1 MNDKI
6 FLLSVDEH
14 EKYYDKIPK
23 YDAENKNY
31 SYWWWLR
38 TPYKHGASSASG
50 AFVVYGN
57 DGYVIYDSVNYY
69 YAVRPALDI
78 SDFNDLEIINGR
90 FTHLG
95 AEWQVIDDNLAIA
108 VEPIFDSEFG
118 KDNNYETSAV
128 RKKLL
133 EWYDR
138 EAKKEKYEPYIEL
151 GDGKYDLDRIR
162 ELDNQELAETLTN
175 IYKAGIDEGIIIGER
190 SDKID

>member
-6 FLLSVDEH
+6 FLLSVDEY

-23 YDAENKNY
+23 YDAEGTDY

-38 TPYKHGASSASG
+38 TPNKYYASSSSYASRVSG
-50 AFVVYGN
+50 DNG
-57 DGYVIYDSVNYY
+57 DVNLTRSANYR
-69 YAVRPALDI
+69 AVRPALDI
-78 SDFNDLEIINGR
+78 SDFDDLEITHGR
-90 FTHLG
+90 FTRLG
-95 AEWQVIDDNLAIA
+95 AEWQLIDDNLAIA

-162 ELDNQELAETLTN
+162 ELDNQELAETLTS

>member
-6 FLLSVDEH
+6 FLLSVDEY

-23 YDAENKNY
+23 YDAEGTDY
-31 SYWWWLR
+31 SYWWLLR
-38 TPYKHGASSASG
+38 TPNKYYASSSSYASRVSG
-50 AFVVYGN
+50 DNG
-57 DGYVIYDSVNYY
+57 DVNLTRSANYR
-69 YAVRPALDI
+69 AVRPALDI
-78 SDFNDLEIINGR
+78 SDFDDLEITHGR
-90 FTHLG
+90 FTRLG
-95 AEWQVIDDNLAIA
+95 AEWQLIDDNLAIA

-162 ELDNQELAETLTN
+162 ELDNQELAETLTS

>member
-6 FLLSVDEH
+6 FLLSVDEY

-23 YDAENKNY
+23 YDAEGKDY

-38 TPYKHGASSASG
+38 TPHKHLASSSSY
-50 AFVVYGN
+50 AFNVNGYY
-57 DGYVIYDSVNYY
+57 GYVGYY
-69 YAVRPALDI
+69 SAYYNYAVRPALDI

-90 FTHLG
+90 FTRLG
-95 AEWQVIDDNLAIA
+95 VEWQVIDDNLAIA

-133 EWYDR
+133 KWYDR

-162 ELDNQELAETLTN
+162 ELDNQELAETLTS

>member
-6 FLLSVDEH
+6 FLLSVDEY

-23 YDAENKNY
+23 YSAEGKDY
-31 SYWWWLR
+31 SCWWWLR
-38 TPYKHGASSASG
+38 TPYKYSASSSSYAFYVSG
-50 AFVVYGN
+50 DIG
-57 DGYVIYDSVNYY
+57 DVNYSSAY
-69 YAVRPALDI
+69 NLYAVRPALDI

-90 FTHLG
+90 FTRLSV
-95 AEWQVIDDNLAIA
+95 EWQVIDDNLAIA
-108 VEPIFDSEFG
+108 VEPIFGSEFG
-118 KDNNYETSAV
+118 EGNNYETSAV

-138 EAKKEKYEPYIEL
+138 ETEKEKYEPYIEL

-190 SDKID
+190 SDK

>member
-6 FLLSVDEH
+6 FLLSVDEY

-23 YDAENKNY
+23 YSAEDEDY
-31 SYWWWLR
+31 SCWWWLR
-38 TPYKHGASSASG
+38 TPHKYGASSSPY
-50 AFVVYGN
+50 AFLVYGSY
-57 DGYVIYDSVNYY
+57 GYVGYTYANSNL
-69 YAVRPALDI
+69 AVRPALGI
-78 SDFNDLEIINGR
+78 SDFDDLEIINGR
-90 FTHLG
+90 FTRLG

-108 VEPIFDSEFG
+108 VEPIFNSEFG

-151 GDGKYDLDRIR
+151 GDGKYDLARIR
-162 ELDNQELAETLTN
+162 ELDDQELAETLTN
-175 IYKAGIDEGIIIGER
+175 IYKVGIDEGIIIGER

>member
-6 FLLSVDEH
+6 FLLSVDEY

-23 YDAENKNY
+23 YDAEGKDY

-38 TPYKHGASSASG
+38 TPHKYLASSSSR
-50 AFVVYGN
+50 AFLVYGGN
-57 DGYVIYDSVNYY
+57 GYVSYNVYSNIN

-90 FTHLG
+90 FTRLG

-118 KDNNYETSAV
+118 EDNNYETSEV

-162 ELDNQELAETLTN
+162 ELDNQELAETLTS

-190 SDKID
+190 SNEV